1 MLYKR
6 DLVDILKHHLSSDY
20 HLIIIG
26 ARQTG
31 KTSLLLFLEQELKKT
46 QRVYYISLE
55 DPDFLA
61 LLSAHPDNLFDII
74 GHDQE
79 QAIVLIDEIQ
89 YLNDPSHFLK
99 YHFDFNRKKIK
110 LIVTG
115 SSAFYLDQKFKDSLA
130 GRKRI
135 FFLTPLNL
143 NEILLF
149 KGIKIPDLL
158 IDEQNFIKYPLLYR
172 KEMHSLIK
180 EILVYGSYPAVVLEN
195 NKEEKK
201 DILFDLV
208 DSYTRKDILEYGIRG
223 RESYYKFLKLLASQ
237 NGNLINKS
245 ELSSTLG
252 LTRYTIDNFI
262 VVGLKSFHFTTLMPF
277 YKNIRKE
284 LTKMPK
290 IYFYDCGLRNALL
303 KNFEHLE
310 LREDKGNLFECFVFN
325 FLGNLFSYE
334 QLNFWRTKDKNEVDF
349 IIEDKKI
356 AIEVKYNSQ
365 QIRKKRYLDFQKRY
379 NFELYYFVFEHTYQ
393 KNHEI
398 YQNLIVF

>member
-135 FFLTPLNL
+135 FFLHP
-143 NEILLF
+143 
-149 KGIKIPDLL
+149 
-158 IDEQNFIKYPLLYR
+158 
-172 KEMHSLIK
+172 
-180 EILVYGSYPAVVLEN
+180 
-195 NKEEKK
+195 
-201 DILFDLV
+201 
-208 DSYTRKDILEYGIRG
+208 
-223 RESYYKFLKLLASQ
+223 
-237 NGNLINKS
+237 
-245 ELSSTLG
+245 
-252 LTRYTIDNFI
+252 
-262 VVGLKSFHFTTLMPF
+262 
-277 YKNIRKE
+277 
-284 LTKMPK
+284 
-290 IYFYDCGLRNALL
+290 
-303 KNFEHLE
+303 
-310 LREDKGNLFECFVFN
+310 
-325 FLGNLFSYE
+325 
-334 QLNFWRTKDKNEVDF
+334 
-349 IIEDKKI
+349 
-356 AIEVKYNSQ
+356 
-365 QIRKKRYLDFQKRY
+365 
-379 NFELYYFVFEHTYQ
+379 
-393 KNHEI
+393 
-398 YQNLIVF
+398 